1 MPWPFRRT
9 AKAPARKRP
18 IVGRKY
24 AAAQITRLTS
34 DWVFSH
40 LSANAE
46 IKAGLKA
53 IRDRSR
59 ELERNDDYARR
70 YLSLVESNIV
80 GKGGFS
86 LRFDTDDADLA
97 KQVRDGFA
105 AWLNRAD
112 VSGVLDG
119 VGIQRLLARTT
130 ARDGEAIARFL
141 RGSQYP
147 DGLGLQLLE
156 SDHLDHDFDDKARG
170 WIMGVRVDDLGRP
183 QEYRMFAQHPG
194 DYYGAGG
201 RVFDLPARDIL
212 HYFEPERAGQ
222 VRGVSWMTP
231 CMVALNMLRG
241 YQEAE
246 LVAARV
252 SSCKMGF
259 YKIPPGEDWTDD
271 GKGAGEEALTDASP
285 GVFERMPTG
294 WEFQQ
299 FDPSHPTTQYGE
311 FVKSILRD
319 IASGLGV
326 SYSALANDGSDAN
339 YSSMREMSIID
350 REGWMMR
357 QRGFS
362 RRVMARLLREWMTMA
377 EIMGVIPADASQ
389 RLEGRDR
396 WTGRTW
402 PWVDPEKDINAR
414 KTQIGL
420 ALTSPQVLADE
431 MGVDHSEM
439 VKMVAAAEKER
450 LAAGLPSLFAS
461 EKESAKPPIDTNP
474 K

>member
-1 MPWPFRRT
+1 
-9 AKAPARKRP
+9 
-18 IVGRKY
+18 
-24 AAAQITRLTS
+24 
-34 DWVFSH
+34 
-40 LSANAE
+40 
-46 IKAGLKA
+46 
-53 IRDRSR
+53 
-59 ELERNDDYARR
+59 
-70 YLSLVESNIV
+70 
-80 GKGGFS
+80 
-86 LRFDTDDADLA
+86 
-97 KQVRDGFA
+97 
-105 AWLNRAD
+105 
-112 VSGVLDG
+112 
-119 VGIQRLLARTT
+119 
-130 ARDGEAIARFL
+130 
-141 RGSQYP
+141 
-147 DGLGLQLLE
+147 
-156 SDHLDHDFDDKARG
+156 
-170 WIMGVRVDDLGRP
+170 
-183 QEYRMFAQHPG
+183 
-194 DYYGAGG
+194 
-201 RVFDLPARDIL
+201 
-212 HYFEPERAGQ
+212 
-222 VRGVSWMTP
+222 
-231 CMVALNMLRG
+231 MVALNMLRG